1 MSLPKIK
8 YTMSVNGGFHCL
20 MAVAVYDNADDL
32 EPGDSE
38 EFADLVQAEL
48 LKTHPK
54 TWGWRMEPTME
65 AQTDAI
71 TYLRRLKLIARG
83 VASIEKAA
91 EGWMPDKLSFQR
103 RVGGYSRLADSL
115 IVEGQLKIGKVES

>member
-8 YTMSVNGGFHCL
+8 YALSSSGEFHHL
-20 MAVAVYDNADDL
+20 MAWAVYDNADDL

-38 EFADLVQAEL
+38 EFADLVKAEL

-54 TWGWRMEPTME
+54 TWGWRMEPTLE
-65 AQTDAI
+65 SRRDAV
-71 TYLRRLKLIARG
+71 TYNTRLMFIARG

-91 EGWMPDKLSFQR
+91 EGWMPDKVSFQR
-103 RVGGYSRLADSL
+103 RVGDREQRIRDL
-115 IVEGQLKIGKVES
+115 IGDVES